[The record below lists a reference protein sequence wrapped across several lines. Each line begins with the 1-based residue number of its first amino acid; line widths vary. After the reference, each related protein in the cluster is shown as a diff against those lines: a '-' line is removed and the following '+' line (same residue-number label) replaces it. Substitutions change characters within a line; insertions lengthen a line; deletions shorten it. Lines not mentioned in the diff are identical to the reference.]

1 MTRTSLLFLS
11 LLFHSTFAQK
21 INVEYQI
28 LNIDQVTKSP
38 KSQFKDTSEI
48 EIYLSELQHVAW
60 QKNFI
65 EFSIDSIHMT
75 TAITIFGDVGIKYG
89 GITLDIDSTELQF
102 LRRKIS
108 QRKGS
113 LNIDDLSPDKLNK
126 SLSEITE
133 IYSNNGHPFCNLKI
147 KKLEIKTTDFHG
159 ELSIDRGPLVKWNK
173 IHVKGDSSIN
183 AKFVKNLISINEGDV
198 FSESKFTGISR
209 IIQQT
214 AYLAERSSP
223 ELLFTKEGAELYLYL
238 ENVPRSSVNG
248 IIGFQPDPVTNK
260 LNFTGN
266 VQLKLLNV
274 LKHGE
279 RFNLNW
285 QSIAKQTQSLNSS
298 LSYPYLFNT
307 LFGVTAG
314 FDLYKR
320 DSTFLETN
328 ANIGVSYN
336 LTPNRSI
343 NVFYSRS
350 SSNILNGTFDP
361 SAGLGTVK
369 TNSYGLGYI
378 DNNLDYLPNPTKG
391 HYSDFKI
398 LGGTRNF
405 KRQDSLSSEKDQTM
419 RMQLTAGLFIPVLP
433 RHIIHLENQ
442 TALYYAEEI
451 FTNELYRFGG
461 LLEQRGFNEDEL
473 LASSRSTFTVEY
485 RFLLDKNSNVFA
497 FFDMSWYERKTNT
510 YLRDIPYGTGVGLSF
525 SSNIGV
531 FNLAYAI
538 GQQMNNGFKLS
549 NSKIHFGYS
558 AIF

>member
-48 EIYLSELQHVAW
+48 EIYLSELQHIAW
-60 QKNFI
+60 HKNFI

-75 TAITIFGDVGIKYG
+75 MAITIFGDVGIKYE

-147 KKLEIKTTDFHG
+147 KKLEINTTDFHG

-173 IHVKGDSSIN
+173 IYVKGDSSIN

>member
-48 EIYLSELQHVAW
+48 EIYLSELQHIAW

-65 EFSIDSIHMT
+65 EFSIDNIHMT
-75 TAITIFGDVGIKYG
+75 TAITIFGDVGIKYE

-113 LNIDDLSPDKLNK
+113 LKIDDLSPDKLNK

-147 KKLEIKTTDFHG
+147 KKLEINSTEFHG

-361 SAGLGTVK
+361 NAGLGTVK

-473 LASSRSTFTVEY
+473 LASSRATFTVEY